1 MKKILA
7 YKSIS
12 EIISTAIILFL
23 SLLAVISMLVYYDFI
38 FTSIDVEIKVLLFVF
53 VIIAIVSFMQ
63 LLMLIGNPKIMV
75 EHDDNSIY
83 FYRRKQNRKSI
94 PFNDIQNIYTK
105 TSIWTKPFVV
115 YTAIVI
121 ITKNETYYL
130 RHISKMNEVK
140 DVIQHI
146 AYAEKSN

>member
-1 MKKILA
+1 
-7 YKSIS
+7 
-12 EIISTAIILFL
+12 
-23 SLLAVISMLVYYDFI
+23 
-38 FTSIDVEIKVLLFVF
+38 
-53 VIIAIVSFMQ
+53 MQ